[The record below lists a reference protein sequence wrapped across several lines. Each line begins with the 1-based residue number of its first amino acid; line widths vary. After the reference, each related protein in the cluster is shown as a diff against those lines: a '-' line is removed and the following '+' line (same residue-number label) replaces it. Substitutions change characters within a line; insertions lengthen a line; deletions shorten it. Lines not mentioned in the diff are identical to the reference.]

1 MEDAADVDFLRD
13 IARCAGRLHIY
24 DPGRLR
30 YSLGRDARVLSFP
43 RCDGGLGGFVST
55 VSCYVQRKTHWWRES
70 MERGLFA
77 AMAAGVPVICPS
89 TSIYAEYI
97 DHDVDGWLY
106 DSTAEALALVERLQR
121 DTARLATIGAAAR
134 DKAARLFDPAA
145 LARRYEEFFFES
157 APSPVMLLVA
167 DESRV
172 AIQR

>member
-1 MEDAADVDFLRD
+1 
-13 IARCAGRLHIY
+13 
-24 DPGRLR
+24 
-30 YSLGRDARVLSFP
+30 
-43 RCDGGLGGFVST
+43 
-55 VSCYVQRKTHWWRES
+55 

-106 DSTAEALALVERLQR
+106 DSTDEALALVERLQR
-121 DTARLATIGAAAR
+121 DTVRLATIGAVAR

-145 LARRYEEFFFES
+145 LARRYEEFFLES
-157 APSPVMLLVA
+157 AVSPVMSRVA
-167 DESRV
+167 YESRV